1 METLK
6 AQLLRFESEI
16 QQIVLFAKRIKFDV
30 DNGDIK
36 ELIRLWLNDSKEFY
50 HEDNKEFIIS
60 TMKSMLK

>member
-1 METLK
+1 MNIE

-60 TMKSMLK
+60 AMKSMLK